1 MSEQK
6 QIETSEKN
14 CGTKC
19 PIKKRKCLFGALF
32 MLIIFAALGYII
44 LLTSYT
50 YSKISGISISDKKI
64 DYVYKNIGN
73 LVNILD
79 DKQTIEF
86 ASDEKYDFQPV
97 ADQVAVA
104 TAEAPANQ
112 DAALK
117 EEIAKL
123 PDDKR
128 IKLIKD
134 RLIDIYQQSKDRD
147 ESLDAVKQSFYQT
160 KLIVENWLTNGNKKP
175 VPQLNA
181 NENFIDRVK
190 NNIGDFVE
198 INKISAT
205 SKDGKVLSP
214 DKIPGMLSQ
223 AEILLEAGSLSQVV
237 WIMEDIHTITKLEDI
252 FSFTA
257 KAEVYL
263 EKNPNPKAEI
273 QQIKD
278 LIELI
283 ENTNN

>member
-1 MSEQK
+1 M
-6 QIETSEKN
+6 
-14 CGTKC
+14 
-19 PIKKRKCLFGALF
+19 
-32 MLIIFAALGYII
+32 
-44 LLTSYT
+44 LTSYT
-50 YSKISGISISDKKI
+50 YSKVSSISISDKKM

-73 LVNILD
+73 LVTILD
-79 DKQTIEF
+79 DKQALEF
-86 ASDEKYDFQPV
+86 TPGEKYDFQPV
-97 ADQVAVA
+97 ADKAPVAA
-104 TAEAPANQ
+104 AETPVNQ
-112 DAALK
+112 DSALK
-117 EEIAKL
+117 EEISKL

-128 IKLIKD
+128 IKVIKD

-147 ESLDAVKQSFYQT
+147 EALEAVKQSFYQT
-160 KLIVENWLTNGNKKP
+160 KITVENWLNNGNKKP

-190 NNIGDFVE
+190 NNIGEFVE

-205 SKDGKVLSP
+205 TKDGKILSP

-223 AEILLEAGSLSQVV
+223 AEIMLEAGSLSQVI

-252 FSFTA
+252 FGFTA

-263 EKNPNPKAEI
+263 EKNPNPKAEV

-283 ENTNN
+283 ENTSN